1 MGRAIDLFVTYR
13 FIKLLVTPFEKTD
26 AYRLGIIDADGKRIL
41 VPGTTNKPTPLRT
54 VEEKSAYTVLH
65 KLVFNIKKI
74 FAKVPGLRTKL
85 GTYAAA
91 LFLLKDTFKESVDD
105 PDIFEKEFMKYLKE
119 QGYEIDD
126 TISEE
131 VIGFGEVLPKGE
143 YKLANDILN
152 KEEEELSAKKGDK
165 VVAFDDEAPVDTILG
180 VDIFP
185 VVHVKTQEKI
195 YSGNER
201 EKIISY
207 TLTSIQTILAQNRFA
222 KIAYEYFK
230 SLKEPYV
237 SPIASNIIKPII
249 LMSLIKLKVKNKLEF
264 TNMNLKKS
272 LNSIKNKIGEILGHY
287 PNLLV
292 NISELTPK
300 AIPSSDIIKKY
311 QRNL

>member
-131 VIGFGEVLPKGE
+131 VIGFGETLPKGE

-195 YSGNER
+195 YVG
-201 EKIISY
+201 
-207 TLTSIQTILAQNRFA
+207 
-222 KIAYEYFK
+222 
-230 SLKEPYV
+230 
-237 SPIASNIIKPII
+237 
-249 LMSLIKLKVKNKLEF
+249 LED
-264 TNMNLKKS
+264 
-272 LNSIKNKIGEILGHY
+272 
-287 PNLLV
+287 LV
-292 NISELTPK
+292 
-300 AIPSSDIIKKY
+300 
-311 QRNL
+311 Q